1 MAFAGSISF
10 RDPVRSRFSD
20 LLDLEKRENRK
31 PSFCPIC
38 GALVDHGLSTMSSL
52 NYLRKGY
59 VLKPT
64 KPFHAYQC
72 KNLRVCFC
80 DDCVSGEGGVDIICK
95 VLEASPTL
103 RAKVEQ
109 DCESILNAR
118 RKKHRETATTWGVG
132 IGILAAVIG
141 ICCLIWKPEDVFG
154 VIGVIVVLIIV
165 GLLQGALRR

>member
-1 MAFAGSISF
+1 MGLAGSIVA
-10 RDPVRSRFSD
+10 RHPVRARFSD
-20 LLDLEKRENRK
+20 PFGLEKPDRK

-38 GALVDHGLSTMSSL
+38 GALVEHGLGIQSQM
-52 NYLRKGY
+52 NYLRQGY

-72 KNLRVCFC
+72 RNLRVCFC
-80 DDCVSGEGGVDIICK
+80 DDCVSGEGGVDIICR
-95 VLEASPTL
+95 VLEASSAT
-103 RAKVEQ
+103 RTRVEH

-118 RKKHRETATTWGVG
+118 RKKHRETAIMWGVG
-132 IGILAAVIG
+132 LGILAVVIG

-165 GLLQGALRR
+165 GFIQGAVRR